1 MVLSDVYNCCLREE
15 TIMALIIVMQ
25 YSLYICEA
33 RIPLDPRKR
42 RNACHVKSRWNR
54 FSGPSGPRYAQRGP
68 VLLLKSLYLPLPDD
82 PAGCSSKTRFSI
94 AFVLDSS
101 VSSTTY
107 RIINDA
113 CNRED
118 SFAIYTWTVSLAPL
132 DFLTEGKR
140 LSERFRSRVSLVT
153 FPRDVEITLPRT

>member
-1 MVLSDVYNCCLREE
+1 MSTIAVSRHK
-15 TIMALIIVMQ
+15 TIMALVIIMQ

-68 VLLLKSLYLPLPDD
+68 VLFLKSLYLPLSDD

-101 VSSTTY
+101 VSSSTY

-118 SFAIYTWTVSLAPL
+118 FFAIYL
-132 DFLTEGKR
+132 DCVLRFSNREKR
-140 LSERFRSRVSLVT
+140 SSRFCSREST
-153 FPRDVEITLPRT
+153 CDFSKR